1 MSQQWY
7 DPSSKWLLEEHGA
20 SILYL
25 AGARSVTSCRARKAE
40 VVQPRKLPDGILEA
54 RFADADEPRLI
65 LVEVATY
72 PEKRV
77 VDQMCDN
84 LRLVRQ
90 ARGVLVDAVVLCLC
104 PRGSY
109 RVPER
114 AADTSPLGW
123 SAEALSWKVVE
134 LWTLSAEELLTAPD
148 IGAVTMAS
156 LAKHD
161 GPPEV
166 LLQRCRDR
174 IDREGGEQRAN
185 LLAVAEVFARL
196 HFDKPELLDIL
207 GGSNIMIESPWLQEI
222 ADKSACKARLDSI
235 LRVLT
240 IRFGTVTPTIT
251 AGLTQV
257 KELDGL
263 LRLTDRSAA
272 CVSLEAF
279 EQYLREELP
288 KPRPASTRGKR
299 RPKKS
304 GE

>member
-1 MSQQWY
+1 
-7 DPSSKWLLEEHGA
+7 
-20 SILYL
+20 
-25 AGARSVTSCRARKAE
+25 
-40 VVQPRKLPDGILEA
+40 
-54 RFADADEPRLI
+54 
-65 LVEVATY
+65 
-72 PEKRV
+72 
-77 VDQMCDN
+77 MCDN

-109 RVPER
+109 RVPES
-114 AADTSPLGW
+114 AEVTSPLGW
-123 SAEALSWKVVE
+123 SAEALRWKVVE

-222 ADKSACKARLDSI
+222 ADKSERKGCVRSMHRTLQ
-235 LRVLT
+235 R
-240 IRFGTVTPTIT
+240 RFGSVTPSIT
-251 AGLTQV
+251 AGLEQV
-257 KELDGL
+257 KDLDRL
-263 LRLTDRSAA
+263 DRLTDHATDCA
-272 CVSLEAF
+272 SLEAF
-279 EQYLREELP
+279 EVFLREELP

-304 GE
+304 EE